1 MTVNIIQGKW
11 SKTLKKQAIVKGK
24 APFSGKNV
32 KMTLFPRQERG
43 IIFEYLGK
51 SIPLLPQSIKLQ
63 PLQHTSTICGN
74 GIEVIAIE
82 HLLSALYGLQ
92 IDNLLIRLEG
102 DNQIPAL
109 DSSSETFTK
118 LLSRTGVQKT
128 PQKRQVLKIIR
139 NLKYSS
145 PDGSYAFLS
154 PAAGLSIEVE
164 ISFNN
169 FIGQQ
174 KFQGKITRAS
184 YQRHLCW
191 GRTFIRSPLNGDPA
205 KWKRIRKLIPAL
217 PENPKDSPILV
228 FSDEGF
234 ITNLF
239 KPDEPVRHKAL
250 DLLGDLALLGM
261 RIEGKIKVYKP
272 GHLFNQQLVQF
283 LDRQIKK

>member
-1 MTVNIIQGKW
+1 MNIRIISGQW
-11 SKTLKKQAIVKGK
+11 SRTIKKPLVIKGK
-24 APFSGKNV
+24 TPFSGKNV
-32 KMTLFPRQERG
+32 KMTLLPKKTNG

-51 SIPLLPQSIKLQ
+51 SIPLLPQSIKLR
-63 PLQHTSTICGN
+63 PVQHTSIISGN
-74 GIEVIAIE
+74 GIEILAVE

-118 LLSRTGVQKT
+118 LLSNTGTQKT
-128 PQKRQVLKIIR
+128 TQKRRVLKIIR

-145 PDGSYAFLS
+145 QDGSSAFLS
-154 PAAGLSIEVE
+154 PATGLNIEVE

-169 FIGQQ
+169 LIGQQ
-174 KFQGKITRAS
+174 KFQGKITKAF
-184 YQRHLCW
+184 YRHQLCW
-191 GRTFIRSPLNGDPA
+191 GRTFIRSPLNGDPT
-205 KWKRIRKLIPAL
+205 KWERIRKLIPVL

-234 ITNLF
+234 ITSLL

-283 LDRQIKK
+283 LDKQIKQ